1 MAKKKYSF
9 KLIKTEAQDFGQ
21 PVQQIVLMLLSLVL
35 VFVAAYLMFP
45 SVAPIFLS
53 SPYLNGVI
61 LTVFIFG
68 VLCCFW
74 QVFVVFAAVNWVE
87 NFALDRPGHEFVNPP
102 KILVPL
108 ASLLKGRKT
117 KTILTSS
124 SLNSILDSVATR
136 LNEARDLTRYVINL
150 LIFLGLLGTFYGL
163 AITVPEVVNTI
174 KSLVPKEGQTAIE
187 VFDNLMEGLEGQLGG
202 MGTAFASSLLGLAGS
217 LVVGLLELFAGH
229 GQNRFYMQLEEWLS
243 SFTSIGF
250 FGDGDTGGSNGNN
263 GNFGPLIAQLGQQV
277 SSLSEIV
284 ETSEK
289 YRSKTDEQI
298 NNLSD
303 SIKALITS
311 KVSVSSSNNGVGSF
325 DKSSI
330 DQLISSQNDLNTLIK
345 GQFGESS
352 SKDLESV
359 TRLRNIEV
367 QISKLVDEL
376 INSRQDA
383 LADLR
388 SDLSEL
394 SRAIIELARG
404 NNKG

>member
-1 MAKKKYSF
+1 
-9 KLIKTEAQDFGQ
+9 
-21 PVQQIVLMLLSLVL
+21 
-35 VFVAAYLMFP
+35 MFP

-61 LTVFIFG
+61 LTVFVFG

-74 QVFVVFAAVNWVE
+74 QVFVIVAAVNWVE
-87 NFALDRPGHEFVNPP
+87 NFAMERPGHEFVNPP
-102 KILVPL
+102 RLLVPL
-108 ASLLKGRKT
+108 ASLLKGKRS

-174 KSLVPKEGQTAIE
+174 KSLVPKEGQTAID
-187 VFDNLMEGLEGQLGG
+187 VFENLMEGLEGQLGG

-243 SFTSIGF
+243 SFTSIGI
-250 FGDGDTGGSNGNN
+250 FGDSDAAVSTSSS
-263 GNFGPLIAQLGQQV
+263 GNFDPLIAQLGQHM

-289 YRSKTDEQI
+289 NKSTTDQQI
-298 NNLSD
+298 NNLAD
-303 SIKALITS
+303 AIKDLLSS
-311 KVSVSSSNNGVGSF
+311 KNLVSSNKGTIQPL
-325 DKSSI
+325 DKGSI

-345 GQFGESS
+345 GHFGESS
-352 SKDLESV
+352 AKDLENV
-359 TRLRNIEV
+359 TRLRNIEL
-367 QISKLVDEL
+367 QIAKLVDEL
-376 INSRQDA
+376 VNARQDA